1 MHASAEIGRPGTYV
15 QRNAVGLD
23 PQPQMLQLS
32 VKHFYAE
39 EWLLRN

>member
-1 MHASAEIGRPGTYV
+1 MRDAGRL
-15 QRNAVGLD
+15 ALVGISKKAHY
-23 PQPQMLQLS
+23 QLS